1 MKFNWMVA
9 IAFREVIS
17 THISPGNEEF
27 FGKDWNLSK
36 KKNRESYVQNGFP
49 GSEFCILDLEAK
61 QIPKRLK
68 TDLRWLWMESNSPTL
83 NVGEVYNLIK
93 SQIPHT

>member
-17 THISPGNEEF
+17 THIFPGNEEF

-36 KKNRESYVQNGFP
+36 KKKKRESYVQNGFS

-61 QIPKRLK
+61 
-68 TDLRWLWMESNSPTL
+68 
-83 NVGEVYNLIK
+83 
-93 SQIPHT
+93 